1 MPSPERKRARHAYTP
16 ERSSSSSDCESFKN
30 VLIKP
35 PIEVVNELIYYL
47 QEDLK
52 NRGDLSNLQIA
63 EEINKKLNEIDK
75 GTAYREIFSIY
86 ENMKKTRILKD
97 FNRYSE
103 QLSDLNIKTLG
114 LIEYARSPQCS
125 VSRKFVD
132 SVSVT
137 YKNFYDAVET
147 KVEELKKM
155 KF

>member
-1 MPSPERKRARHAYTP
+1 
-16 ERSSSSSDCESFKN
+16 
-30 VLIKP
+30 
-35 PIEVVNELIYYL
+35 
-47 QEDLK
+47 
-52 NRGDLSNLQIA
+52 
-63 EEINKKLNEIDK
+63 
-75 GTAYREIFSIY
+75 YREIFSIY